1 MKTNIL
7 MEEHAPTI
15 SQDDQIKYLKLAQQN
30 NKEAQEILIK
40 SNIKLIMHSLN
51 KKNLPKNYEY
61 EDLVSV
67 GAIGL
72 YKAIMNFDITSN
84 IKFSTFAIK
93 CIDNSIYDYFKKSIK
108 SVTPSIFLDAPVDD
122 SSYNTLKDIMPTDTN
137 IIFDYEL
144 KEEYQ
149 IIDKLVPRLKKNEQY
164 VINHFYGFNGCK
176 MLTQKEIA
184 QKLKVSPQRITCIL
198 ATALRKLR
206 NYLYQEYGLEP
217 SYSEPTTRK
226 RTKKQNCQ

>member
-1 MKTNIL
+1 

-40 SNIKLIMHSLN
+40 SNIKLIMH
-51 KKNLPKNYEY
+51 
-61 EDLVSV
+61 
-67 GAIGL
+67 GL

-93 CIDNSIYDYFKKSIK
+93 CIDNSIYDYFKKSTK
-108 SVTPSIFLDAPVDD
+108 SITPSIFLDAPVDD
-122 SSYNTLKDIMPTDTN
+122 SSYNTLKDIMPADTN

-149 IIDKLVPRLKKNEQY
+149 IINKLVPKLNKNEQY
-164 VINHFYGFNGCK
+164 VINHFYGFKGFQ

-184 QKLKVSPQRITCIL
+184 QKLNVSPQRITRIL
-198 ATALRKLR
+198 STALRKLR
-206 NYLYQEYGLEP
+206 NYLYQEYTLDTNKIEVV
-217 SYSEPTTRK
+217 TKK

>member
-1 MKTNIL
+1 
-7 MEEHAPTI
+7 
-15 SQDDQIKYLKLAQQN
+15 
-30 NKEAQEILIK
+30 
-40 SNIKLIMHSLN
+40 MHSLN

-93 CIDNSIYDYFKKSIK
+93 CIDNSIYDYFKKSTK
-108 SVTPSIFLDAPVDD
+108 SITPSIFLDAPVDD
-122 SSYNTLKDIMPTDTN
+122 SSYNTLKDIMPADTN

-149 IIDKLVPRLKKNEQY
+149 IINKLVPKLNKNEQY
-164 VINHFYGFNGCK
+164 VINHFYGFKGFQ

-184 QKLKVSPQRITCIL
+184 QKLNVSPQRITRIL
-198 ATALRKLR
+198 STALRKLR
-206 NYLYQEYGLEP
+206 NYLYQEYTLDTNKIEVV
-217 SYSEPTTRK
+217 TKK